1 VEQNFII
8 MKWIREK
15 QSSLLSVIAS
25 FSREVDE
32 KIRGQIHEL
41 YIFINLRRVCSR
53 ANRILK

>member
-1 VEQNFII
+1 

-53 ANRILK
+53 ANRIL